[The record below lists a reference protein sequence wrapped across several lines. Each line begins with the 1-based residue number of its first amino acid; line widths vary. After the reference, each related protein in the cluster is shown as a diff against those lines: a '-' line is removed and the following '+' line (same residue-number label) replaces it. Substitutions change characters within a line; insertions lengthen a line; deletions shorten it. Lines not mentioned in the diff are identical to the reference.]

1 MTSLN
6 TKQRKLRRY
15 GTIARIEMVD
25 VEPDTDFSP
34 TSVTFMIAG
43 KRRCEI
49 LGCACDMKARVGRWR
64 RDYDPDGEEKRL
76 GWGEERFV
84 DVDDTRVRND
94 LDCLPCESSS
104 QINSNIQHC
113 KWNSNRILAI
123 DEAGEDVNATT
134 TAISKATNII
144 PLIKQWYKLASNPNT
159 YNNIDVVA
167 TTRVQKGSPGLR
179 INPKSLLQKVRL
191 DLGPM
196 PPASKPTALA
206 IWGAAL
212 INPVP
217 ALGVSTEVRGAVLHV
232 EGAEAKLDVLEKGL
246 VRSIGNL
253 NGSMP
258 L

>member
-34 TSVTFMIAG
+34 TSVTFMISG

-84 DVDDTRVRND
+84 DVDDTRVRDD
-94 LDCLPCESSS
+94 LDHLLREPSS
-104 QINSNIQHC
+104 QNIEHS
-113 KWNSNRILAI
+113 KWNSNGILAI

-134 TAISKATNII
+134 TAICKATNII
-144 PLIKQWYKLASNPNT
+144 PLIKQWYALASNPNT

-196 PPASKPTALA
+196 PPPSRPTALA

-232 EGAEAKLDVLEKGL
+232 EGAEAKLHVLERGL